1 MTSPWTW
8 ARRSTSS
15 APPKPSRRRPRWL
28 PSSSR
33 PEAPSARRSSGSRV
47 TRFPRVCRRWSWARI
62 PCEEFL
68 PGPCLA
74 DDQGARVAVWQES
87 CRPGQIL
94 LDGLALAH
102 DGGERV
108 RVTVRPPSGPRPGG
122 VDRGGDRVPEYL
134 EIVREGEVVART
146 VGHELHGGAP
156 PGIRAHD
163 QRRHTRGNR
172 VTLEPLDRLA
182 LGASGR
188 DDDGSHLGRRRDGF
202 GGADEV
208 DRRTQV
214 QGEVTPESLEC
225 LRQGDHAQSRHGN

>member
-1 MTSPWTW
+1 MIRRPP
-8 ARRSTSS
+8 RSTLF
-15 APPKPSRRRPRWL
+15 PYTTL
-28 PSSSR
+28 F
-33 PEAPSARRSSGSRV
+33 RS
-47 TRFPRVCRRWSWARI
+47 
-62 PCEEFL
+62 
-68 PGPCLA
+68 
-74 DDQGARVAVWQES
+74 
-87 CRPGQIL
+87 
-94 LDGLALAH
+94 
-102 DGGERV
+102 
-108 RVTVRPPSGPRPGG
+108 
-122 VDRGGDRVPEYL
+122 EYL

-208 DRRTQV
+208 DRRAQV
-214 QGEVTPESLEC
+214 QGEVIPESLER
-225 LRQGDHAQSRHGN
+225 LRQGDHAQSRHGNTSSATQLPPRPFATYSARSAAAMSPASEEPLAARERSAKPPLTVTLIGASDAPTLSQIRSATSRAARASVSGRMTANSSPP

>member
-1 MTSPWTW
+1 M
-8 ARRSTSS
+8 
-15 APPKPSRRRPRWL
+15 

-33 PEAPSARRSSGSRV
+33 RRTG
-47 TRFPRVCRRWSWARI
+47 RRDA
-62 PCEEFL
+62 
-68 PGPCLA
+68 G
-74 DDQGARVAVWQES
+74 
-87 CRPGQIL
+87 RPGQIL

-108 RVTVRPPSGPRPGG
+108 RVTVGPPYGPRPGG
-122 VDRGGDRVPEYL
+122 VDRGGDGVPEYL

-156 PGIRAHD
+156 SGIRAHD

-188 DDDGSHLGRRRDGF
+188 DDDGSHLGRRPDGF
-202 GGADEV
+202 GGAN
-208 DRRTQV
+208 
-214 QGEVTPESLEC
+214 
-225 LRQGDHAQSRHGN
+225 QGDRPAPVPGEGISEIPEPLT